1 MSQALTAS
9 SAVCNAGACVGI
21 VVALPEEL
29 ATLCSIRLKQ
39 GDYCQVGVHWV
50 IYAGAGFRNAA
61 AAAQLLADKGVQSL
75 ISWGCAAGLAPDIKP
90 GDLLLASKIDNGQ
103 QQFDT
108 DNQLSASLYQTLPDT
123 IRVHTGKLYSC
134 DRLISCSRE
143 KQRIH
148 QQYDAMGLD
157 MESAAIAD
165 VALRANLPFMAV
177 RGIADPVSQTL
188 PNAVI
193 QALNNQGRV
202 ELPKLLRYLF
212 WHPYELKALMQL
224 GWHFHAAQRTL
235 KLVARGLN
243 SQTRFRPE
251 PSN

>member
-1 MSQALTAS
+1 MSQATTAS
-9 SAVCNAGACVGI
+9 SAAFNADACVGI

-29 ATLCSIRLKQ
+29 STLTSIKLKQ
-39 GDYCQVGVHWV
+39 GDCCQAGIHWV
-50 IYAGAGFRNAA
+50 VYAGAGFRNAT

-108 DNQLSASLYQTLPDT
+108 DSQLSASLYQTLPNT

-134 DRLISCSRE
+134 DRLISSSQE

-148 QQYDAMGLD
+148 QQTEAMGLD

-193 QALNNQGRV
+193 QALNIQGQV

-212 WHPYELKALMQL
+212 WHPFELKALIQL
-224 GWHFHAAQRTL
+224 GLHFHAAQKTL

-251 PSN
+251 PAN